1 METSIQA
8 GPEWAVTNSWTMLSI
23 LVGSKCHYI
32 VSRVCL
38 FFFCNYFSFP
48 LIKPLN
54 VLNLSLWHEEISQV
68 SSTLP
73 ASIFRTQACFLPGST
88 EVAQRFLLSWVWVGV
103 VEGCGGGG
111 GVWFWFFYYTLG
123 WVHCAYCWLMGK
135 SAFSVCVWEFLY
147 IFDDIV
153 STWRQCCTL
162 TSWCC
167 VIMFLFVILV

>member
-1 METSIQA
+1 
-8 GPEWAVTNSWTMLSI
+8 MLSI

-48 LIKPLN
+48 LIKPLK

-103 VEGCGGGG
+103 VEGCGEGWGLVLVFLLHSRLSSLRILLVDG
-111 GVWFWFFYYTLG
+111 KVSFFGLCLRVL
-123 WVHCAYCWLMGK
+123 VHL
-135 SAFSVCVWEFLY
+135 
-147 IFDDIV
+147 
-153 STWRQCCTL
+153 
-162 TSWCC
+162 
-167 VIMFLFVILV
+167 